1 MRNRVLERVLR
12 ISCRAYGLLL
22 PLYPPTLRWQ
32 FGSDMVDVFEQQMR
46 AECEERG
53 FAGVTRVWLS
63 IGLDVIQNALP
74 DEMSWQSALIPVLS
88 LLGSLALF
96 ALFFAANG
104 LAKHCI
110 K

>member
-1 MRNRVLERVLR
+1 MPNRVLERVLR

-74 DEMSWQSALIPVLS
+74 DEMSWQSALIPVFS